1 MNVGEFEDIY
11 GTFDYSE
18 YPTFIKVSDAIGGT
32 VTFDG
37 VYFSLKWDMYMFIHQ
52 CLSAQQLSPCKFACF
67 IDQYKCRTCNYVFPT
82 VELRHRYPHICILF
96 LDVPPYFFFYIATNL
111 SNIKI
116 ILDQYKHVIFAH
128 ISSIFA
134 FWGVLSLE
142 RNTIKLY
149 QQFHA
154 FLLFLFKNINSI
166 AKFLFQQLEFD
177 LYERFISKEF

>member
-18 YPTFIKVSDAIGGT
+18 YPTFIKVSDDFGGT
-32 VTFDG
+32 VIFDG
-37 VYFSLKWDMYMFIHQ
+37 VYFLLKWDMYMFIHQ

-67 IDQYKCRTCNYVFPT
+67 IKQYISRTCNYVFPT
-82 VELRHRYPHICILF
+82 VELRHRYPHICIFF
-96 LDVPPYFFFYIATNL
+96 LDVPPYLFFIATNL

-116 ILDQYKHVIFAH
+116 ILDQYKNVIFAH

-134 FWGVLSLE
+134 FC
-142 RNTIKLY
+142 
-149 QQFHA
+149 F
-154 FLLFLFKNINSI
+154 FLLHCTSSFMHFFYFYLKILIALI